1 MKGKRKTGIEFVM
14 ICTVHNI
21 KKIADFIKREGE
33 NLKDMLKMIVGG
45 GSKDWN
51 KRGSQQQPD
60 NCRKVSC
67 SRLYAS

>member
-1 MKGKRKTGIEFVM
+1 M

-33 NLKDMLKMIVGG
+33 NLKDMLKMIAGG

-51 KRGSQQQPD
+51 KGGSRGRIANKP
-60 NCRKVSC
+60 C
-67 SRLYAS
+67 